1 MPPDSPEKRLG
12 LPRSQVVEIIERGQA
27 EAIRN
32 LRLAGV
38 PEQQIL
44 AAVRQLESACLTAL
58 QEQRAFYTDLK
69 AIARQA
75 ESDPDIAQLVRERG
89 AMYQHLVDT
98 AVAEIVRIVI
108 QNTINEFQ
116 NPPARKEPVIAVTP
130 YKPGFRDWLGDALH
144 TTTSLFLKLTW
155 LSGLVAGLMLSWFG
169 GGSSF
174 LSVFWIGVT
183 VVVTAILWD
192 WIGGHLWSIVFPL
205 TALGVFC
212 IAIF

>member
-44 AAVRQLESACLTAL
+44 AAVRRIESACLTAL

-69 AIARQA
+69 AIARQS

-98 AVAEIVRIVI
+98 AVADIVRVVI
-108 QNTINEFQ
+108 QNTIKEFQ
-116 NPPARKEPVIAVTP
+116 NPPPPRQPVIEVTP
-130 YKPGFRDWLGDALH
+130 PAPGLPRWLKDMLH
-144 TTTSLFLKLTW
+144 TAASLFIRAVWILAFL
-155 LSGLVAGLMLSWFG
+155 AGLLLSWSS
-169 GGSSF
+169 GGSVF
-174 LSVFWIGVT
+174 LSAFGVE
-183 VVVTAILWD
+183 
-192 WIGGHLWSIVFPL
+192 
-205 TALGVFC
+205 
-212 IAIF
+212 